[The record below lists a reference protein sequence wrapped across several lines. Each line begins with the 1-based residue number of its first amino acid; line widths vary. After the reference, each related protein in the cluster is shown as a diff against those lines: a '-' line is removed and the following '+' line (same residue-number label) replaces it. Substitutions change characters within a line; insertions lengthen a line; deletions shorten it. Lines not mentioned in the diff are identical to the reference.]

1 MKSTSAKTT
10 MKTSIVKFKQVA
22 VATGIVL
29 SGIGAVTPAN
39 ALTFNFIRGA
49 NITNQAYAGFQ
60 EAGALWSSLFTD
72 NVTVNIKID
81 YRALDPGTLGSAGSS
96 EQSYSYTDVY
106 SALNSDSKS
115 ADDILA
121 VSNLSG
127 SSAFGLLINL
137 TGNNP
142 NGSGNATP
150 YLDGNTDDNNNTIRM
165 NTANARALGLA
176 TDPTESG
183 ADAEI
188 TFSSLF
194 DWDFDRTDGTI
205 DANTYDF
212 VGVAAH
218 EIGHALGFV
227 SGVDVLDEN
236 SPYNDPD
243 TGTTYY
249 AADYQFNNVST
260 LDLFRYSDLSKA
272 SNVIDWTA
280 DARDKYFSLEGGANP
295 IALFSNGA
303 NFGGGTP
310 PRQASH
316 WRDSLQLGI
325 MDPTT
330 ARGEL
335 LSINENDLRAFDAI
349 GWDRRPVN
357 NNATDVP
364 EPENFV
370 GTFIFAAF
378 GAKMVLKRRKKLAES
393 SEQ

>member
-1 MKSTSAKTT
+1 
-10 MKTSIVKFKQVA
+10 MKTSILKFKQVA
-22 VATGIVL
+22 VMTGMVL
-29 SGIGAVTPAN
+29 SGVGAITPAN

-49 NITNQAYAGFQ
+49 SITNEAYAGFQ

-81 YRALDPGTLGSAGSS
+81 YRALDPGTLGAAGSS
-96 EQSYSYTDVY
+96 EQSYSYRDVY
-106 SALNSDSKS
+106 NALNSDRKS
-115 ADDILA
+115 TDDSLA
-121 VSNLSG
+121 VSNLSN
-127 SSAFGLLINL
+127 SSAFGMLINR

-142 NGSGNATP
+142 NGSGSATP
-150 YLDGNTDDNNNTIRM
+150 YVDGNTDDNNSTITM
-165 NTANARALGLA
+165 NTANARALGLT
-176 TDPTESG
+176 TDPTASG

-194 DWDFDRTDGTI
+194 NWDFDRTDGTI
-205 DANTYDF
+205 TANTYDF

-249 AADYQFNNVST
+249 AADYQFTNVST

-272 SNVIDWTA
+272 SSVIDWTA
-280 DARDKYFSLEGGANP
+280 DTRDKYFSLEGGANP

-303 NFGGGTP
+303 NFGGGNP
-310 PRQASH
+310 GRQASH

-335 LSINENDLRAFDAI
+335 LSISENDLRAFDVI
-349 GWDRRPVN
+349 GWDRIPVN
-357 NNATDVP
+357 NNATAVP
-364 EPENFV
+364 EPENFI

-378 GAKMVLKRRKKLAES
+378 GAKLVLKRRQKLVES
-393 SEQ
+393 SNK